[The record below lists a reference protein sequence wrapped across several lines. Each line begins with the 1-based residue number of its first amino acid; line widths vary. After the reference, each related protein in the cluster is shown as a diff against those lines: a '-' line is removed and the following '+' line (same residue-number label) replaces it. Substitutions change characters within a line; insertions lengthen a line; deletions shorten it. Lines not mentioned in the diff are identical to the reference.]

1 MRSLSNRE
9 WAPKARRWKIALV
22 LLTAVAALSVAGNT
36 GAVSVLETVQ
46 GIDQSAAAGIF
57 KQYCF
62 QCHGLTA
69 PKAGVSIE
77 RLTAQGLV
85 DENFRQ
91 WEKVAAALEQKAMP
105 PKFMPQPSDAER
117 AQAIAWVRAELSAY
131 AKKHDGDPG
140 EAPVRRL
147 TSGEYSYT
155 IKDLTGLDMDVGIDS
170 SSDSVGG
177 EGFTNFGAVQF
188 MQDANLERYLAAAKI
203 VANHAVIGA
212 GPLEFF
218 WSPGKS
224 GFELSA
230 ITRIRDIYAANGFR
244 TVSGEGGRPFG
255 LERYGKALFV
265 AWQYKHRAALGR
277 ANATLPALAARED
290 IPPHF
295 AQHIWRVMN
304 KRGLGYPTSEVVAR
318 WRKLPVPEAG
328 DKTAAATARAGC
340 EEIQKFIVSWPS
352 WLFARGDLAAGGAGD
367 ESPLEFSDRTL
378 NVEPIYRF
386 AYVRGGGRGPVQPG
400 PAKIYL
406 NVANVNPAMGE
417 KPVVI
422 WRNLTIGFRPIAP
435 RAQVKAGE
443 SAIVLAE
450 EAQALANLRRGI
462 VPPGSRQTLRALAND
477 ETAGRLNFGKS
488 IDGAPLG
495 PDDFASEGSVMF
507 EVPMPEGRFT
517 LNLQVDAELGA
528 NHDQVVRVVI
538 SDRADGM
545 TRGQPTRALIGDM
558 DSAGYK
564 AFRAGVMGFAALL
577 PPNSHGEPTPAD
589 KDPVPDPFDNTYNVP
604 EHDEFVQK
612 VKYHR
617 DDRFVVENL
626 IDGATRARLDQA
638 WNDLYASF
646 EYHDNYLRLLA
657 SHFGFDLKGK
667 GIAQMDEAEIAALPE
682 EMRKYVIPLR
692 REYDGVIAAQAAA
705 RPRHVRECLEFASRA
720 WRRPLTEQEKQSL
733 RSFYDKTISADPDHP
748 KAIRALLTRI
758 LVAPQFLYHVEL
770 VSGAAPGKQVEDP
783 PLIKPLTNWE
793 MAGRLS
799 YFLWSSI
806 PDDDL
811 RRAAGAGELTDPE
824 GIRRQVKRMIADPKA
839 RRLATEFFGQWLGF
853 YHFDKHKGVDTSR
866 FPEFTDD
873 VKEAMYDE
881 AVSFFEHVIRKERP
895 VREILF
901 ADYTFLNKDLAEFY
915 GVKKE
920 IKSAEGPELVEGAG
934 AFRRGGLLRLGA
946 LLTVTSAPL
955 RTSPVKRGD
964 WILRRILGTP
974 TPPPPADAGSLPAD
988 DKLFGG
994 LSLKA
999 KLEQHKRNAS
1009 CANCHTRIDP
1019 LGFSLE
1025 HYDPTGRWRERY
1037 PDGNSIEDAAALAD
1051 KTEIKGVDGL
1061 LKYLQSKEAQVRK
1074 TLSYKLVGYAL
1085 GRTVLTSDQLLIER
1099 MTQAGGD
1106 ATFAQLA
1113 TEIAISKQF
1122 RHRRGREERPEA
1134 APAKSKVVRKP
1145 LGTHRFQRAV
1155 VGGRPIVGPQRA
1167 RGRMRGIASDNHSTQ
1182 AGRLRG
1188 ADSNQYVFCGDCT
1201 LEAMRTQA
1209 RHGARYRSENFDHGV
1224 RQ

>member
-1 MRSLSNRE
+1 
-9 WAPKARRWKIALV
+9 
-22 LLTAVAALSVAGNT
+22 
-36 GAVSVLETVQ
+36 
-46 GIDQSAAAGIF
+46 
-57 KQYCF
+57 
-62 QCHGLTA
+62 
-69 PKAGVSIE
+69 
-77 RLTAQGLV
+77 
-85 DENFRQ
+85 
-91 WEKVAAALEQKAMP
+91 MP
-105 PKFMPQPSDAER
+105 PKFMPQPSDSER
-117 AQAIAWVRAELSAY
+117 AQAIAWVRGELSAY

-147 TSGEYSYT
+147 TSGEYAYT
-155 IKDLTGLDMDVGIDS
+155 IKDLTGLDLNVGIDS

-255 LERYGKALFV
+255 LDKYGKALFV

-277 ANATLPALAARED
+277 ANVTLPALAAREGV
-290 IPPHF
+290 PPRF

-304 KRGLGYPTSEVVAR
+304 KSELGFPTSEVVAR
-318 WRKLPVPEAG
+318 WRKLPVPGTG
-328 DKTAAATARAGC
+328 DKTIAAARAEC
-340 EEIQKFIVSWPS
+340 VEIQKFIVSWPS

-378 NVEPIYRF
+378 NVKPNYSF

-400 PAKIYL
+400 AAKIYL
-406 NVANVNPAMGE
+406 NVAAVNPAMGE
-417 KPVVI
+417 KPVII
-422 WRNLTIGFRPIAP
+422 WRNLTVGFRPIAP
-435 RAQVKAGE
+435 RVQVKAGE

-462 VPPGSRQTLRALAND
+462 APPGPRQTLKALVND
-477 ETAGRLNFGKS
+477 ETARRLNFGKS
-488 IDGAPLG
+488 IDGATLG

-507 EVPMPEGRFT
+507 EVPMPEGRFS
-517 LNLQVDAELGA
+517 LNLQVDTELGGA
-528 NHDQVVRVVI
+528 RDQVVRIVI
-538 SDRADGM
+538 SDRADSG

-558 DSAGYK
+558 TTAGYRV
-564 AFRAGVMGFAALL
+564 FRAGVMEFAAVL

-626 IDGATRARLDQA
+626 IDDAARTRLDQA

-667 GIAQMDEAEIAALPE
+667 GIAQMDKAQIEALPD
-682 EMRKYVIPLR
+682 EMRKHVIPLR
-692 REYDGVIAAQAAA
+692 REYDAVIAAQAAA
-705 RPRHVRECLEFASRA
+705 RPGHVKDCLEFASRA
-720 WRRPLTEQEKQSL
+720 WRRPLIEQEKQSL
-733 RSFYDKTISADPDHP
+733 RSFYDKTISADPDHR

-758 LVAPQFLYHVEL
+758 LVAPQFLYRVER
-770 VSGAAPGKQVEDP
+770 VSDASPIKKVGARISTASGSERGSINRPIDRASLATARGTDSAQPASQVPAQAE
-783 PLIKPLTNWE
+783 KFWPLTNWE
-793 MAGRLS
+793 MASRLS

-806 PDDDL
+806 PDDEL
-811 RRAAGAGELTDPE
+811 RRAAGAGELTDSA

-853 YHFDKHKGVDTSR
+853 YHFDQHKGVDTSR

-873 VKEAMYDE
+873 VREAMYDE
-881 AVSFFEHVIRKERP
+881 AVTFFEHVIRKERP
-895 VREILF
+895 LHEILF
-901 ADYTFLNKDLAEFY
+901 ADYTFLNKDLADFY
-915 GVKKE
+915 GVKEE
-920 IKSAEGPELVEGAG
+920 IKTTERLELVDGAG
-934 AFRRGGLLRLGA
+934 AFQRGGLLRLGA
-946 LLTVTSAPL
+946 VLTATSAPL

-974 TPPPPADAGSLPAD
+974 TPPPPADAGSIPAD

-994 LSLKA
+994 LSVKA
-999 KLEQHKRNAS
+999 RLEQHKRNSS

-1025 HYDPTGRWRERY
+1025 HYDSVGRWRELY
-1037 PDGNSIEDAAALAD
+1037 PDGKQIEDSAALSD
-1051 KTEIKGVDGL
+1051 KTPIAGVSGL
-1061 LKYLQSKEAQVRK
+1061 LQYMQLKDEQIRK
-1074 TLSYKLVGYAL
+1074 TLSKRLVGYAL
-1085 GRTVLTSDQLLIER
+1085 GRMIQASDLELIDR
-1099 MTQAGGD
+1099 MVKGGD
-1106 ATFAQLA
+1106 QATFLQLA
-1113 TEIAISKQF
+1113 TEIATSKQF
-1122 RHRRGREERPEA
+1122 RHRLMAEESSA
-1134 APAKSKVVRKP
+1134 GSKVAVNAASKP
-1145 LGTHRFQRAV
+1145 LN
-1155 VGGRPIVGPQRA
+1155 PQSGSR
-1167 RGRMRGIASDNHSTQ
+1167 
-1182 AGRLRG
+1182 
-1188 ADSNQYVFCGDCT
+1188 
-1201 LEAMRTQA
+1201 E
-1209 RHGARYRSENFDHGV
+1209 
-1224 RQ
+1224 

>member
-1 MRSLSNRE
+1 MRRSQNRE
-9 WAPKARRWKIALV
+9 RSPKARRWKLALV
-22 LLTAVAALSVAGNT
+22 LMTAVAAVSVAGNT
-36 GAVSVLETVQ
+36 SAIGVFENAQVA
-46 GIDQSAAAGIF
+46 GQSASNATEIF

-62 QCHGLTA
+62 QCHGLTS
-69 PKAGVSIE
+69 PKAGVSLE
-77 RLTAQGLV
+77 RLSAQGILG
-85 DENFRQ
+85 DNFRQ

-105 PKFMPQPSDAER
+105 PKFMPQPSEAER

-131 AKKHDGDPG
+131 AEKHDGDPG

-147 TSGEYSYT
+147 TSGEYAYT
-155 IKDLTGLDMDVGIDS
+155 IKDLTGLDLNVGIDS

-177 EGFTNFGAVQF
+177 EGFANFGAVQF

-203 VANHAVIGA
+203 VASHAVIGA

-218 WSPGKS
+218 SYPGKS

-230 ITRIRDIYAANGFR
+230 ITRIRGIYAANGFR

-255 LERYGKALFV
+255 LEKYGKALFV

-277 ANATLPALAARED
+277 ANATLPELAARED
-290 IPPHF
+290 VPPRF

-304 KRGLGYPTSEVVAR
+304 KTELGYPTSEFVGR
-318 WRKLPVPEAG
+318 WRNLPAAPPARAGAG
-328 DKTAAATARAGC
+328 DKAIAAVRAEC
-340 EEIQKFIVSWPS
+340 EEIQKFIVTWPS

-378 NVEPIYRF
+378 NVKPVYRF

-406 NVANVNPAMGE
+406 NVAAVNPAMGE

-422 WRNLTIGFRPIAP
+422 WRNLTVGFRSTAP

-462 VPPGSRQTLRALAND
+462 APPGPRQTLKALVND
-477 ETAGRLNFGKS
+477 ETAIRLNFGKS
-488 IDGAPLG
+488 PDGATLG

-507 EVPMPEGRFT
+507 EVPTPEGRFS
-517 LNLQVDAELGA
+517 LNLQVDAELGG
-528 NHDQVVRVVI
+528 NRDQVVRIVI
-538 SDRADGM
+538 SDRPDGG

-558 DSAGYK
+558 TSAGYR
-564 AFRAGVMGFAALL
+564 AFRAGIMEFAALL

-626 IDGATRARLDQA
+626 IDDVARTRLDQA

-667 GIAQMDEAEIAALPE
+667 GVAQMDKAQIAALPE
-682 EMRKYVIPLR
+682 EMRKYVFPLR
-692 REYDGVIAAQAAA
+692 REYDAVIAAEAAA
-705 RPRHVRECLEFASRA
+705 RPGHVKDCLEFASRA

-733 RSFYDKTISADPDHP
+733 RSFYNKTISADPDHP
-748 KAIRALLTRI
+748 TAIRALLTRI
-758 LVAPQFLYHVEL
+758 LVAPQFLYRVEQ
-770 VSGAAPGKQVEDP
+770 VSGAATGKQAPGKHTDDLP
-783 PLIKPLTNWE
+783 SIKPLTNWE
-793 MAGRLS
+793 MASRLS

-806 PDDDL
+806 PDDEL
-811 RRAAGAGELTDPE
+811 RRAAGAGELTDPA

-853 YHFDKHKGVDTSR
+853 YHFDQHKGVDTSR

-881 AVSFFEHVIRKERP
+881 AVSFFEHVIRKQRP

-901 ADYTFLNKDLAEFY
+901 ADYTFLNKDLAKFY

-920 IKSAEGPELVEGAG
+920 IKSTEGPELVEGAV
-934 AFRRGGLLRLGA
+934 AFQRGGLLRLGA

-1037 PDGNSIEDAAALAD
+1037 PDGNPIEDAAALAD

-1061 LKYLQSKEAQVRK
+1061 LKYLQSKETQVRK

-1085 GRTVLTSDQLLIER
+1085 GRTVLASDQLLIER
-1099 MTQAGGD
+1099 MTQEGGD

-1113 TEIAISKQF
+1113 TEIATSKQF
-1122 RHRRGREERPEA
+1122 RRHRGREERPEA
-1134 APAKSKVVRKP
+1134 PANSKVA
-1145 LGTHRFQRAV
+1145 TN
-1155 VGGRPIVGPQRA
+1155 RA
-1167 RGRMRGIASDNHSTQ
+1167 RTDLQSEQLTSAHRMKSRP
-1182 AGRLRG
+1182 
-1188 ADSNQYVFCGDCT
+1188 
-1201 LEAMRTQA
+1201 
-1209 RHGARYRSENFDHGV
+1209 
-1224 RQ
+1224 